1 MLEKNKKET
10 ELKMMKMVISVSNLN
25 NFLIIFLCL
34 DSDDSLFLRNTE
46 NLLCHRTYSNFEN
59 L

>member
-46 NLLCHRTYSNFEN
+46 NLLYHRTYSNFEN